1 MGSYNYKCFAS
12 QQAVSEGDACRVV
25 ILAQQE
31 GYRPALVHRPG
42 AAADEQV
49 SQVSFNGMY
58 PNAYW
63 YPVSGFLPA
72 VYKDYGNFKLGKDDQ
87 TLQGA
92 LAFLARLRECCV
104 VTKKTEDHAGFD
116 LEDLL
121 RTAPCLHARLAN
133 LEHGQFTEPE
143 PQLYP
148 QLSTV
153 WDTLLKAIDDQQ
165 VFVRALLGSIR
176 QLTLA
181 VVHEHAYQ
189 ALVDMTVQT
198 PAIHWGSNDFQRF
211 TRKVFEL
218 ATESLKMYTG
228 AFDDLPEDLRERFL
242 KGRVGAVVYEAV
254 TTRSGLESG
263 LCSAFRRQLESHD
276 VVAAFNADASGAA
289 LQSVLMP
296 VLQDLY
302 AIKAIDNMDLVFTPS
317 IPMPADDGNSA
328 GEQYAKFVAAVSE
341 KVTHD
346 MDQRYG

>member
-1 MGSYNYKCFAS
+1 MGSFNYKCFAS
-12 QQAVSEGDACRVV
+12 QQAVSDGDACRVV

-31 GYRPALVHRPG
+31 GYKPALVHRPG
-42 AAADEQV
+42 ATAHEQV
-49 SQVSFNGMY
+49 SQVTFNGMY

-63 YPVSGFLPA
+63 YPLSGFLPA

-92 LAFLARLRECCV
+92 LAFLAHLRNCCV

-116 LEDLL
+116 LEALL
-121 RTAPCLHARLAN
+121 RTAPCLHARLDN
-133 LEHGQFTEPE
+133 LENGPFTAPE

-148 QLSTV
+148 QLSAV
-153 WDTLLKAIDDQQ
+153 WKALLKAIDDQQ
-165 VFVRALLGSIR
+165 VFVRALLGTIR
-176 QLTLA
+176 QLTLT

-198 PAIHWGSNDFQRF
+198 PAIHWGSNDFQCF

-218 ATESLKMYTG
+218 AAESLKMYAG
-228 AFDDLPEDLRERFL
+228 VVNDLPEDVKERFL
-242 KGRVGAVVYEAV
+242 IGRTAAVVYEAV

-263 LCSAFRRQLESHD
+263 LCSAFRRRLESHD
-276 VVAAFNADASGAA
+276 VAAAVKADPSGSA
-289 LQSVLMP
+289 LQAVLMP

-302 AIKAIDNMDLVFTPS
+302 AIKALDNMDLVFTPS
-317 IPMPADDGNSA
+317 ITMPADDGNSA

-346 MDQRYG
+346 MDQRYC